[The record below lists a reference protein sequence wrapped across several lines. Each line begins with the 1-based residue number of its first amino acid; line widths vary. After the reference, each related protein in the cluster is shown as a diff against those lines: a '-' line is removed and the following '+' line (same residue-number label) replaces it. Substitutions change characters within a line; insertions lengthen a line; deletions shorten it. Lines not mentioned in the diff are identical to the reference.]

1 MQCSLPSLGCLILAS
16 TCLAQT
22 PNWIQ
27 VKTQTTPPGRWS
39 HGMAYDFIR
48 GRTIVFGG
56 TGAASNYM
64 NDTWVYDG
72 KDWAQMQPKT
82 VPPGRRLVGMAF
94 HFARVKTLMFG
105 GLAATGVL
113 NDTWEWNGTDWTQL
127 NPQNSPGGRRSA
139 AMAYDFA
146 RQRTVLFGG
155 HTGSAYVNDTWEWDG
170 VNWTQ
175 ITTKNAPSGRYTNM
189 AYDSARKRIV
199 IHSGYPG
206 YPADT
211 WEYDGNDWT
220 QVNTPT
226 KPAGRCCAGVAYDSA
241 RQRVV
246 MFGGFSGYLRETWEY
261 DGKDWTQ
268 VQPSTSPLG
277 RYGSDFM
284 VYDQRR
290 QRVVIFGGLLKNA
303 PRQASDT
310 WEYPGTS
317 LTGSP
322 ASISIASG
330 GTHAFSLDAGA
341 QHGNRSYWI
350 FGSLK
355 GTSPGVTLVS
365 AVGSVTIPLAPDFY
379 TDLTI
384 SLANTAPWVNTR
396 GTLDAAG
403 KNTQA
408 RFVVPTITDQRV
420 IGLTFY
426 HAYLVYDL
434 TNNFYMASN
443 PVTLQLVK

>member
-189 AYDSARKRIV
+189 VYDSARKRIV

-226 KPAGRCCAGVAYDSA
+226 TPAGRCCAGVAYDSA

-246 MFGGFSGYLRETWEY
+246 I
-261 DGKDWTQ
+261 
-268 VQPSTSPLG
+268 VA
-277 RYGSDFM
+277 
-284 VYDQRR
+284 
-290 QRVVIFGGLLKNA
+290 GLLKNA